1 MNSDTNTDTAHLPH
15 FCSRT
20 CMLEADSV
28 GFFTGDDCDEDW
40 VNTQTEHHDEPHCDW
55 CGESDDDNEPYE
67 DSAWADADALRS
79 IGWGDD
85 EDYGYCGGDDY

>member
-1 MNSDTNTDTAHLPH
+1 MNSDTNTDNIPR
-15 FCSRT
+15 FCSRR

-28 GFFTGDDCDEDW
+28 GYYTGDEWVDTCTETDDDPDCE
-40 VNTQTEHHDEPHCDW
+40 W
-55 CGESDDDNEPYE
+55 CGETDDEDREPYE
-67 DSAWADADALRS
+67 DSVWADADALRS